1 MSECCRDSHWSIALI
16 CFVVK
21 IISDNLLRDLFISC
35 SAAFDRIAEINFNID
50 ADDHSVSAW
59 KHHSLFKWSLNPVV
73 SVCFDALLLYGLLCS
88 CRPMLQLLRRV
99 VKKESSS
106 SMTVRKRRIFGM
118 KKKLTMQHKS
128 NPDRGT
134 EHSWYAWGN
143 RFGCFVYWIHILYL
157 FFPGLGCL
165 FLQII
170 HPRVP
175 WGMGV
180 EAAGRPLRKR
190 MLRKRPVLSSL
201 QQLRLRVSAT
211 TSPTTLNFSAEFIR

>member
-1 MSECCRDSHWSIALI
+1 
-16 CFVVK
+16 
-21 IISDNLLRDLFISC
+21 
-35 SAAFDRIAEINFNID
+35 
-50 ADDHSVSAW
+50 
-59 KHHSLFKWSLNPVV
+59 
-73 SVCFDALLLYGLLCS
+73 
-88 CRPMLQLLRRV
+88 MLQLLRRV

-128 NPDRGT
+128 NPDRGIA
-134 EHSWYAWGN
+134 HRWYAWGN
-143 RFGCFVYWIHILYL
+143 IFSCFVYWIHILYL
-157 FFPGLGCL
+157 FFSGLGCL

-170 HPRVP
+170 HLRVP

-201 QQLRLRVSAT
+201 QQLKLRVSAT
-211 TSPTTLNFSAEFIR
+211 TYPQLWIFQLNLFDEHSLYLWCAQTQGGQWVLVRLRWAPLVPGVAPLSRAMRVHRTQAGPPSPNSSLLAGKATKVHFNATYDTVLECF

>member
-1 MSECCRDSHWSIALI
+1 MITKPCCKCSFW
-16 CFVVK
+16 CF
-21 IISDNLLRDLFISC
+21 
-35 SAAFDRIAEINFNID
+35 A
-50 ADDHSVSAW
+50 
-59 KHHSLFKWSLNPVV
+59 
-73 SVCFDALLLYGLLCS
+73 LYGLLCS
-88 CRPMLQLLRRV
+88 FRPMLQLLRRV

-106 SMTVRKRRIFGM
+106 LMTVRKRRIFGM

-134 EHSWYAWGN
+134 AHGWYAWGN
-143 RFGCFVYWIHILYL
+143 RFGCFVHWIHILCL
-157 FFPGLGCL
+157 FFSGLGCL

-201 QQLRLRVSAT
+201 QQLRLRVSAI
-211 TSPTTLNFSAEFIR
+211 TSPTTLNFSAEFLRWTFFVFVLCTDPGWAASFSETEVSSSGAWGGSPQQGGNERSQDTGWATFTEFQPFSR